1 MKYLYCIY
9 LLNAVLF
16 SLVVFDVFSVPDW
29 AFILMALWLGA
40 AGTMIIK
47 GE

>member
-16 SLVVFDVFSVPDW
+16 SLVVFDVFSVPNW
-29 AFILMALWLGA
+29 LFIFIVIWLGV
-40 AGTMIIK
+40 AGIMIIK

>member
-16 SLVVFDVFSVPDW
+16 SLVVFDVFSVPNW
-29 AFILMALWLGA
+29 LFISMAIWLGA
-40 AGTMIIK
+40 AGIMIIK